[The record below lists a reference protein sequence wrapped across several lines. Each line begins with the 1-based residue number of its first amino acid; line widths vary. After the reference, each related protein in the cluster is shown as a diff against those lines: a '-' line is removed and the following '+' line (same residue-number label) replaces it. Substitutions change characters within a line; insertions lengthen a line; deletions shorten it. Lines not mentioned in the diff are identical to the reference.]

1 MSSTAEP
8 APAASTQT
16 LETLVRSQLSKALG
30 GTRGM
35 VEGAVPTVGFTLTWV
50 ITQNLKLALAISG
63 GLALVLLVVRLVQR
77 SSVQFV
83 LNSIVGIA
91 IASIFALRSG
101 RAEDAFLPG
110 VIYNGVYAVILGGS
124 ALLRWPLVGF
134 MIGGVTGDL
143 TRWHD
148 DRKLVGLCTRL
159 TWLLALPCIARVLVQ
174 YPLYHMHEAGWLG
187 VAKLAMGWPLQVA
200 ALAAMVW
207 VLSRDETPIPVPD
220 NPAVSQSSGVLGV
233 GGE

>member
-1 MSSTAEP
+1 MSSKHEP
-8 APAASTQT
+8 EPVSALDATAPAAPTET
-16 LETLVRSQLSKALG
+16 LETLVRTQLSKALG

-35 VEGAVPTVGFTLTWV
+35 LEGAVPTLGFTLTWV
-50 ITQNLKLALAISG
+50 ISKHLVLSLAISG
-63 GLALVLLVVRLVQR
+63 GLALALLAVRIVQR

-110 VIYNGVYAVILGGS
+110 VIYNAVYAVVLS
-124 ALLRWPLVGF
+124 FTALVRWPLVGF

-143 TRWHD
+143 TAWRK
-148 DRKLVGLCTRL
+148 DRRLVSLCVRL

-174 YPLYHMHEAGWLG
+174 YPLYRMHEAGWLG
-187 VAKLAMGWPLQVA
+187 VAKLAMGWPLQIA

-207 VLSRDETPIPVPD
+207 VLSRDDTPAPVRAP
-220 NPAVSQSSGVLGV
+220 
-233 GGE
+233 